1 MSPDPKA
8 SSEAVPLRAFAAA
21 MCELDAPTRIAA
33 DLPGWLEAHGVAPED
48 REVLAQHRARLLI
61 YRTMVHSRLRGV
73 VEEYLP
79 RTAAVLGKLR
89 LRGEIAAFVAEQAPR
104 TVYFRDIPG
113 EFLAWAAPRWRD
125 EPGLP
130 PYLADLA
137 THEWLNGE
145 VANDPVG
152 GEPASDLPL
161 ALERP
166 VQLDGSTRLRR
177 YAFAV
182 QLAPG
187 AHDTSVKPSEPIKPI
202 KPSEP
207 VTPIDPPGPPA
218 AVPTAILAYR
228 DRETLRVRLLE
239 LTPRAA
245 ALCARLL
252 AGEALQAALTG
263 ACADIGEPM
272 TDEFLASMAG
282 FLADLGERGVL
293 LGARADP

>member
-8 SSEAVPLRAFAAA
+8 SSEEVPLRAFAAA
-21 MCELDAPTRIAA
+21 MCELDAPASITA
-33 DLPGWLEAHGVAPED
+33 DLPGWLEARGVAPED
-48 REVLAQHRARLLI
+48 REVLAPHRARLLI

-79 RTAAVLGKLR
+79 RTAAVLGKPR
-89 LRGEIAAFVAEQAPR
+89 LRGEIAVFMAEQAPR

-145 VANDPVG
+145 VANDPLG

-161 ALERP
+161 ALDRP

-182 QLAPG
+182 QLPPG
-187 AHDTSVKPSEPIKPI
+187 DDGHPI
-202 KPSEP
+202 E
-207 VTPIDPPGPPA
+207 PPGPPA
-218 AVPTAILAYR
+218 AMPTAILAYR

-245 ALCARLL
+245 ALCTRLL

-263 ACADIGEPM
+263 ACADLDAPM
-272 TDEFLASMAG
+272 NDEFLASMAG

-293 LGARADP
+293 LGARAD

>member
-1 MSPDPKA
+1 MSPDLKA
-8 SSEAVPLRAFAAA
+8 SPEAAPLRAFAAA
-21 MCELDAPTRIAA
+21 MCELDAPTSIAA
-33 DLPGWLEAHGVAPED
+33 DLPGWLEARGVAPED

-79 RTAAVLGKLR
+79 RTAAALGKPR
-89 LRGEIAAFVAEQAPR
+89 LRGEIAAFMAERAPR

-113 EFLAWAAPRWRD
+113 EFLAWAAPRWR
-125 EPGLP
+125 EQPGLP

-152 GEPASDLPL
+152 GEPASELPL

-166 VQLDGSTRLRR
+166 VQLDGSVRLRR

-182 QLAPG
+182 QLPPG
-187 AHDTSVKPSEPIKPI
+187 ADAPSL
-202 KPSEP
+202 EP
-207 VTPIDPPGPPA
+207 VDLPGPPA
-218 AVPTAILAYR
+218 ATPTAILAYR

-263 ACADIGEPM
+263 ACADIDEPM
-272 TDEFLASMAG
+272 NDEFLASMAG

-293 LGARADP
+293 LGARAD